1 MRIPYIIDKDVKNVY
16 TPSKETLELISEL
29 ERKIRSEDFEWDNE
43 LVPSLVTLCVQTI
56 AKHFVQHPL
65 LDLPF
70 CADRDHLLQILPTD
84 LPLELVV
91 PLIEVCVKLTYRFS
105 CC

>member
-1 MRIPYIIDKDVKNVY
+1 MRIPFIINKDVKNVY
-16 TPSKETLELISEL
+16 IPAKETLELVSEV
-29 ERKIRSEDFEWDNE
+29 ERIIRSEDFEWDNN
-43 LVPSLVTLCVQTI
+43 LVPSLVTLCVRTI
-56 AKHFVQHPL
+56 ATSFHQHPL

-91 PLIEVCVKLTYRFS
+91 PLIEVFYNTFVPCR
-105 CC
+105 